1 DKWGDRFLNWVRL
14 KDHTTHTA
22 IFFANTHGPLKQ
34 CGDHI
39 VAENYLK
46 AVEGAKKAGDQVVFT
61 GDFNC
66 ASLEPTLAR
75 LNEEFDIAGTDLSFG
90 GADHVLTSKGVQ
102 MCASNTEQGYPSDHQ
117 LLKVELVLP
126 EPLPDELPAPVPPPA
141 PAPAMPA
148 VPGVASADAKADSTF
163 CPKTDNGP
171 CCTMCATNRFCPQ
184 NQGCYSAG
192 QVGCPGALC
201 PEPAPTPLHT

>member
-1 DKWGDRFLNWVRL
+1 MGCNGSKLVVVTYNLFWWCVSDEYKNCPQYKDGLGFEKMYRTISDNPADLLGLQECDDVVQVIKGAGLQGYDYYAPPKGNDAPMAWSQRFERLEGPQSVWVAKDKWGDRFLNWVRL

-34 CGDHI
+34 CGDNI

-75 LNEEFDIAGTDLSFG
+75 
-90 GADHVLTSKGVQ
+90 
-102 MCASNTEQGYPSDHQ
+102 
-117 LLKVELVLP
+117 
-126 EPLPDELPAPVPPPA
+126 
-141 PAPAMPA
+141 
-148 VPGVASADAKADSTF
+148 
-163 CPKTDNGP
+163 
-171 CCTMCATNRFCPQ
+171 
-184 NQGCYSAG
+184 
-192 QVGCPGALC
+192 
-201 PEPAPTPLHT
+201 